1 MKKLLLLGTV
11 LAGLGFSLPASAQQT
26 QCITNALAGGTVDAI
41 RVPTLPCGLATNILI
56 LTLAGT
62 NTVANPTLQ
71 MAGAAALPILTATG
85 ANPGIGAL
93 SGAGSI
99 IMLTGTG
106 SSWRIVSGNAPS
118 FSGTLAVANGGTG
131 RTTLTSNGV
140 LVGAGTGAIVQ
151 TTAGTTGQ
159 VLAGN
164 TGSPPTFQDLSSLG
178 VSSLNF
184 GSTGLTPNSATT
196 GAITV
201 AGTLVAAS
209 GGTGQSSYT
218 TGDLLYASG
227 ASALSKL
234 AGVATGNVLISG
246 GVATAP
252 SWGKVDLT
260 SAVSGVLPVANGGTG
275 QSSYT
280 NGQLLIGN
288 TATGGLNAA
297 TLTAGAN
304 MSITNGNGTITLNAS
319 GTLGCSP
326 LGSSGELL
334 TDSGAGGCTSNATA
348 TFVGSTLTVPILSA
362 GTSASTPA
370 LTASTSFTL
379 AGGTALTSNSGNGA
393 ILVTSTG
400 TQTSGRCVE
409 IDANGNHVAAA
420 AGCNSGG
427 LAAVTTKTASYNA
440 AVNSQYCTDTVTG
453 AATVTATLPASPAN
467 NDQIWFYPCSA
478 YSTYPLVISRN
489 GNNIQG
495 LAENMTVSTD
505 NAAFGLIF
513 VTSYGWR
520 LF

>member
-26 QCITNALAGGTVDAI
+26 QCVTNALAGGTVDAI
-41 RVPTLPCGLATNILI
+41 RIPQLPCGLATNILI
-56 LTLAGT
+56 LTLAGA
-62 NTVANPTLQ
+62 NTVASPTLQ
-71 MAGAAALPILTATG
+71 MAGYSALPIQTSTG
-85 ANPGIGAL
+85 AAPGIGAL
-93 SGAGSI
+93 PGAGAVV
-99 IMLTGTG
+99 MLTGTG
-106 SSWRIVSGNAPS
+106 NSWRIVSGNAPS

-151 TTAGTTGQ
+151 TTAGTTGT

-164 TGSPPTFQDLSSLG
+164 TGSPPTFQALSGLT

-260 SAVSGVLPVANGGTG
+260 SAVSGTLPVANGGTG

-326 LGSSGELL
+326 LGSAGQVL

-348 TFVGSTLTVPILSA
+348 TFVGSTLTVPILA
-362 GTSASTPA
+362 AT
-370 LTASTSFTL
+370 TSFAL

-453 AATVTATLPASPAN
+453 TATVTATLPASPAN

-478 YSTYPLVISRN
+478 YSTYNLVISRN

-495 LAENMTVSTD
+495 LAENMTVQTD